1 MISKEL
7 FWHIVSYSL
16 YTYENYSDLNSFINN
31 GELEK
36 ICKSLK
42 EKTIIV
48 LGGDWAILKSV
59 KENYKL
65 DLPFLWINFWNKWFL
80 LNDKSFITPNS
91 KYEKVSYDIMNC
103 SVIDWENIFNDIFIN
118 EVNITS
124 GAGQML
130 YLDIS
135 LKWKQ
140 KISIQWDWVLIS
152 TPAWSTWYNASLGW
166 PMLPHNMD
174 ALILTFKAPW
184 KPKWQAPIVLN
195 DDEDLLIENSGRFSE
210 MEIYVDSRLLYKTSN
225 KADIKIKK
233 SDIKLTL
240 LIDKNYKK
248 IWDNKVFSEQGFE

>member
-1 MISKEL
+1 MISKEF
-7 FWHIVSYSL
+7 FWNIISYSSFS
-16 YTYENYSDLNSFINN
+16 YTNSRELRDFINN
-31 GELEK
+31 WKLEK
-36 ICKSLK
+36 ISQSLL

-48 LGGDWAILKSV
+48 MGWDWTILKSV
-59 KENYKL
+59 KENHSL
-65 DLPFLWINFWNKWFL
+65 WFPFLWINFWNKWFL
-80 LNDKSFITPNS
+80 LNDKLYIKPES
-91 KYEKVSYDIMNC
+91 KYEKVSYNIMNC
-103 SVIDWENIFNDIFIN
+103 EVADWKNIFKDIFIN

-135 LKWKQ
+135 LNEKQ
-140 KISIQWDWVLIS
+140 KISIEWDWVLVS
-152 TPAWSTWYNASLGW
+152 TPAGSTWYNASLGW
-166 PMLPHNMD
+166 PMLPHNME

-210 MEIYVDSRLLYKTSN
+210 MEIYVDSRLLHKTSK

-233 SDIKLTL
+233 ADIKLTL